1 MPKLSKQIMEY
12 ITREK
17 SLYYLLYQRFL
28 FALCCQIG
36 EVEIINR
43 KFVCF

>member
-1 MPKLSKQIMEY
+1 MEY

-17 SLYYLLYQRFL
+17 SLYFLLNQRFL
-28 FALCCQIG
+28 FAVRCQIG

-43 KFVCF
+43 KFVCFALF